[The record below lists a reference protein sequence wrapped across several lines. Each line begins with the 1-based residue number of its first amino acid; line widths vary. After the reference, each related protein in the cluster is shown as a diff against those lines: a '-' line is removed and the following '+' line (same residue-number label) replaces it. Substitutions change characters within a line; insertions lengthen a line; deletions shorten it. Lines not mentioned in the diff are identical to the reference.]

1 MPYGVYLSAAGAH
14 AQSHR
19 MQVLSNN
26 LANVDT
32 PGFKPQQTILQSRF
46 AEMIEE
52 GQVPQGL
59 GGADDIGGGVTIQ
72 RAQTQFT
79 VGPMKATGRETDF
92 AIDDDASFFVL
103 QRGEQQLLTRAGNF
117 LIDSRGRMI
126 NQSGDEVLASD
137 GNPIQLEPGKPY
149 QIGTQGRLRQG
160 ANTWELML
168 AKPKSLGDVSHLGG
182 NQFKPLAEFDL
193 VPRADRKVV
202 AGMLE
207 QSAVSPTTAMMEL
220 IETSRVYEA
229 NVRMIQNQDSV
240 MGTLISR
247 VLQS

>member
-32 PGFKPQQTILQSRF
+32 TGFKPQETVLQARF
-46 AEMIEE
+46 AEMIEQ
-52 GQVPQGL
+52 GQVVPGL

-72 RAQTQFT
+72 PTATRFSQ
-79 VGPMKATGRETDF
+79 GPVKATGRDTDF
-92 AIDDDASFFVL
+92 AINDEESFFVL
-103 QRGEQQLLTRAGNF
+103 QSGEEQMLTRAGDF
-117 LIDSRGRMI
+117 LFDSSGRMI
-126 NQSGDEVLASD
+126 NNNGQQVLASD
-137 GNPIQLEPGKPY
+137 GAAIQIQPGIPY
-149 QIGTQGRLRQG
+149 EIGPQGRIRQEG
-160 ANTWELML
+160 TTWELMM
-168 AKPKSLGDVSHLGG
+168 AKPKSMGDLSHLGG
-182 NQFKPLAEFDL
+182 NQFKPMAEFDL
-193 VPRADRKVV
+193 VTGDDRKVV

-207 QSAVSPTTAMMEL
+207 HSAVSPTSAMMEL

-240 MGTLISR
+240 MGSLISR